1 MTYTLTSGRVL
12 LSLSLLWTAT
22 SALAAPYRLTNNNL
36 AANAQT
42 IVRESDG
49 ASIPADP
56 RNADDQAYLQ
66 WLSSGC
72 SGPCTPDPAP
82 APPAPTPQQRY
93 AAAVAAGL
101 TVTWQTS
108 TTLNATYPLG
118 NDPITQTPIAVEALA
133 ELSNIAAKGTFISG
147 ATTRNWPDVTGTPHA
162 MTVAQF
168 QAMYGACAAYLDA
181 LATALGAAL
190 LPNGTWAPPS
200 ATVTLD
206 Q

>member
-1 MTYTLTSGRVL
+1 M
-12 LSLSLLWTAT
+12 
-22 SALAAPYRLTNNNL
+22 SALGYAYSNKGFSWR
-36 AANAQT
+36 
-42 IVRESDG
+42 SSYGG
-49 ASIPADP
+49 ADLQAGEVFFPA
-56 RNADDQAYLQ
+56 
-66 WLSSGC
+66 
-72 SGPCTPDPAP
+72 TPDAAQLEAAFPGYSA
-82 APPAPTPQQRY
+82 AAASAALTVAAQAQY
-93 AAAVAAGL
+93 AAAIAAGL
-101 TVTWQTS
+101 AITWTGS
-108 TTLNATYPLG
+108 APLNATYPLG
-118 NDPITQTPIAVEALA
+118 LDPITQTPIAVEALA

>member
-1 MTYTLTSGRVL
+1 MMRNLGIAVIWCA
-12 LSLSLLWTAT
+12 LST
-22 SALAAPYRLTNNNL
+22 SALAAPYRLTNDNL

-82 APPAPTPQQRY
+82 APPAPTPQQQY

-101 TVTWQTS
+101 TITWQTS

-147 ATTRNWPDVTGTPHA
+147 QTTRNWPDATGAFHSF
-162 MTVAQF
+162 TVAQF

-190 LPNGTWAPPS
+190 LPKGTWVPPS